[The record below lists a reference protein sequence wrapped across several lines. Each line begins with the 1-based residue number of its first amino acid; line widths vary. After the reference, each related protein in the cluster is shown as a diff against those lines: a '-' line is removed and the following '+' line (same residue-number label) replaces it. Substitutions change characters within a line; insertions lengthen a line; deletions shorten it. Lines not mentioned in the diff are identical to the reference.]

1 VGARFEEPDSVVAEH
16 RAQDFQMRNLAKF
29 QADTVHP
36 GSWWILGFSLAISA
50 GMSNSAIVTCAISV
64 FALALAGLLRSDAPW
79 AKSLGFYVYLAL
91 FILLIRVIFRVIF
104 NTSSAENVAF
114 ALPELVISLGFGPP
128 IQLFGAVSWF
138 TLESALNDGLRLA
151 AIVLAIAMANTLANP
166 RKLLKST
173 PAALYEVA
181 TAISVAIN
189 LAPQL
194 IESLQRVRRARRLR
208 GKSSRVGA
216 LAGTVIPVLE
226 DTLERSLSLA
236 ASMDARGFGRRGD
249 LSKNVSAAIRA
260 LSLVSL
266 VLFAVGSYLLLTNS
280 ASSPVALSLL
290 GLAMLMVVY
299 LVRLS
304 SSKNVRTRYKKQNRN
319 ALDYFVL
326 LLSALIL
333 ASSILLAG
341 AQR

>member
-1 VGARFEEPDSVVAEH
+1 
-16 RAQDFQMRNLAKF
+16 MRNLAKF

-91 FILLIRVIFRVIF
+91 FLLLIRVIFRVIF

-114 ALPELVISLGFGPP
+114 ALPELVISLGLGPP